1 VCVSIR
7 LNLPVDEI
15 GCSSSVFFPKSER
28 GVGWLTDAVLASDQN

>member
-1 VCVSIR
+1 MCVSIR

-15 GCSSSVFFPKSER
+15 GCSSVFFPKSER